1 MGCMQTLKLIV
12 RYVLLIRVTIKDY
25 GDHQDGEIT
34 VMMLIVR
41 MVPLMMTMIVG
52 MVIYGDIY
60 DDDDD
65 LCEHARHDGEAG
77 YFHILL
83 I

>member
-1 MGCMQTLKLIV
+1 MYADTEADCQVCAADNG
-12 RYVLLIRVTIKDY
+12 DY